1 MMNSLKKALLKGTRK
16 VAALSEF
23 MADGDLTL
31 DCTGVESLTD
41 EQLEALFS
49 AIPQDW
55 KIDDLKKAIDF
66 NTVAPTLAAQLEGAV
81 GDPPKSPLERGTLN
95 KENPPKSPLER
106 GTLNKENPPKS
117 PLERGT
123 LNKEEPLEKGTSSP
137 LAPPLSRGAGGGSN
151 LDIFQL
157 REAVIAEYRRY
168 LESFL
173 QIRDSRLKDYVSSEL
188 HKGELWRD
196 PLIQLNPAYTRS
208 ATTDSLITAGRLH
221 PDCQQYFPGFKFYR
235 HQEQAFDRARRNE
248 SYILTTGTGSGKS
261 LSYVV
266 PIINDLLE
274 NPETNEVR
282 AILIY
287 PMNALINSQLEEFN
301 KFLSRVPHN
310 KIRVKKYTGQERL
323 AEKEEIQKRP
333 PHVLLTNYVMLE
345 LMLSRFHENAFV
357 ESKKLKFLVLDEL
370 HTYRGRQGADVALL
384 VRKLRQRCGQ
394 QLLCIGTSATM
405 STEGNRQKRRQTV
418 AAVGSKLFGVE
429 VKTENVIDETLERA
443 IARPYPTPQELRESL
458 EQFRA
463 TGFLTTNLLTTDLLT
478 TDLLTQGDQSKKA
491 FQQHPLS
498 AWVEMNFG
506 LKEEKGKE
514 EEAGHLVRQTPLSL
528 SGGAKKL
535 VEEVYGDPPQPPL
548 RRGGQEESKSPL
560 VKGKFRGDRPTD
572 NTCLDALKQLFL
584 WGSKTGG
591 LAFRL
596 HQFISQGGSVYA
608 TLEGRPQRRLTLDG
622 QYKTTGDRLLYPL
635 VFCRECGQDYYV
647 VRYNTQKMEITPL
660 LPTALDAEEDED
672 TEEGY
677 LTLDEPDLWTVE
689 DEERLPDTWFRQ
701 TKRHGRTVKKEY
713 ARFIPQKL
721 WVAANGSAETAVTA
735 DLPPGVVAAWF
746 LPKPFLTCLN
756 CGIVH
761 SRRAKEF
768 SKLSRLSS
776 GGRST
781 ATTLLCL
788 SAVGQLKAA
797 GKKQEAKGGEE
808 VAAKILSFTD
818 NRQDASLQAGH
829 FNDFVQTSFLR
840 AALNGA
846 LQTNQTLTHVNFVDE
861 VFKVMNLPQSA
872 YAKQPAEYEEGR
884 KNNED
889 AFKEL
894 IEYRLYE
901 DLRRG
906 WRIVQPNLEQCGLLE
921 IEYRG
926 LENLCRNNAYWQNYR
941 HPVLLQATPQQR
953 FIAAKALLDLMR
965 KELAIDARLLQSE
978 ELNQFQ
984 RKIEQALNDTWGI
997 DRNERLHRAGYA
1009 TLQGGSKSGKKDST
1023 EKVKLTSRSK
1033 IGRFLRS
1040 ARPWP
1045 FLTAPLTEIEYDAL
1059 VAAFVGALCQG
1070 GYLFKKTTAKGDRY
1084 QLMVNCMVWKASNLE
1099 TIPGDVLANNRLRGD
1114 EDAEFAVNSYF
1125 REFYQKSAQNIHA
1138 MEGREHTG
1146 QVKNNYRQ
1154 DREERFRK
1162 GELAALFCSPTMEL
1176 GIDIADLSAIHLRNV
1191 PPSPANYAQRS
1202 GRAGRGGQQALVI
1215 AYAAAGSGHDQYF
1228 YDRQEEMVAGAVAP
1242 PKLELGNPDLIKAH
1256 LYSVWLA
1263 HTGAY
1268 LHNSMNRVLNLEAQ
1282 GYPLK
1287 DDIRSQLALSPS
1299 ALDACL
1305 QAFQDILADNFCQE
1319 DLQKTRWYS
1328 RERLRSLLE
1337 DALAAF
1343 DRGCDR
1349 WRGLYREAVEQL
1361 KVARETIDRSSRG
1374 AVTREERQS
1383 AELLQREAQRQI
1395 DLLVGSTD
1403 SRSSSEFEF
1412 YPYRYFAAEG
1422 FLPGFNFPRLPVRA
1436 FINSADG
1443 GEFISRPR
1451 IVAIRELAPGNVL
1464 YYEGSKFQIH
1474 KTRIPVNGISYNR
1487 FAVCPHCGFFHEG
1500 EDSVHLNACD
1510 NCEGKLGS
1518 DSNGNPSK
1526 LNRVL
1531 GMETALTRRHERI
1544 TCDEEERLK
1553 YGYNITTH
1561 YRYAGER
1568 KDLATVLAADGS
1580 ELLHL
1585 THGETAEILRI
1596 NRGLRR
1602 ARNSSGLGFIL
1613 DTASGHWGEEKPNN
1627 TNNSSLER
1635 EVYLTV
1641 KDTCNILIV
1650 QPNKAIIPEANPEVF
1665 LTSFQYA
1672 LERAIQTTYKLELGE
1687 LDSERLGLGYY
1698 LLFWEAAEG
1707 GAGVLSQILEDEGSF
1722 RRLAQTALD
1731 ICHFTGEKP
1740 TKEKS
1745 TKEKSPDECAQA
1757 CYECLLSYH
1766 NQFDHPLL
1774 ERHSIHSFL
1783 DVLCKSSLQR
1793 IEEGDGGDR
1802 YQELLQQTD
1811 PNSELEKRVLAAI
1824 YENGIALPDATQEL
1838 IEEANCKPDFIY
1850 FKAKVAI
1857 FCDGS
1862 VHDSP
1867 EKQESDRVL
1876 RENLQF
1882 LTGYRVLSFRYD
1894 DEWDSVLADLREWV

>member
-1 MMNSLKKALLKGTRK
+1 MNSLKKALLKGTRK

-23 MADGDLTL
+23 MADGDITL

-41 EQLEALFS
+41 EELEALFS
-49 AIPQDW
+49 GIPQDW
-55 KIDDLKKAIDF
+55 NLDDLKKAIDF
-66 NTVAPTLAAQLEGAV
+66 NTVTPTLAAQLETALK
-81 GDPPKSPLERGTLN
+81 P
-95 KENPPKSPLER
+95 
-106 GTLNKENPPKS
+106 
-117 PLERGT
+117 
-123 LNKEEPLEKGTSSP
+123 EPVEQAPRLLPEPVEQASRLLPEPVEQTP
-137 LAPPLSRGAGGGSN
+137 PPLPELAEQASRPLPEQP

-157 REAVIAEYRRY
+157 REAVIADYRRF
-168 LESFL
+168 LNSFL
-173 QIRDSRLKDYVSSEL
+173 KIRDPRLKDYVHLEL
-188 HKGELWRD
+188 DKGELWQD
-196 PLIQLNPAYTRS
+196 PLVQLNPAYVRS
-208 ATTDSLITAGRLH
+208 ATIDSLVAGRTGEPPLLH
-221 PDCQQYFPGFKFYR
+221 PDCRQYFPGFKFYR

-274 NPETNEVR
+274 NPEINQVR
-282 AILIY
+282 AILVY

-310 KIRVKKYTGQERL
+310 KIRVRKYTGQEKL
-323 AEKEEIQKRP
+323 AQKEETQQRP

-345 LMLSRFHENAFV
+345 LMLSRVYENAFV
-357 ESKKLKFLVLDEL
+357 KSPDLKFLVLDEL

-384 VRKLRQRCGQ
+384 VRKLRQRCGKK
-394 QLLCIGTSATM
+394 LLCIGTSATM
-405 STEGNRQKRRQTV
+405 STEGSRQNRRETV

-429 VKTENVIDETLERA
+429 VKTENVIDETLEKA
-443 IARPYPTPQELRESL
+443 IARPYPTPQELRDSL

-463 TGFLTTNLLTTDLLT
+463 TGFLS
-478 TDLLTQGDQSKKA
+478 QGDESKEA

-514 EEAGHLVRQTPLSL
+514 EKGKEEAGHLVRQTPLNL

-535 VEEVYGDPPQPPL
+535 VAEAYQTDA
-548 RRGGQEESKSPL
+548 
-560 VKGKFRGDRPTD
+560 PTD
-572 NTCLDALKQLFL
+572 NTCLNALKQLFL
-584 WGSKTGG
+584 WGSKTDG

-660 LPTALDAEEDED
+660 LPTVLDAEEDED

-677 LTLDEPDLWTVE
+677 LTLDEPGLWTPE
-689 DEERLPDTWFRQ
+689 DEERLPDTWFRE
-701 TKRHGRTVKKEY
+701 TKRDGRKVKKEY

-721 WVAANGSAETAVTA
+721 WVAANGQAQIATTAQA
-735 DLPPGVVAAWF
+735 PPGVVAAWF

-776 GGRST
+776 EGRST

-788 SAVGQLKAA
+788 STVAQLKTHKAVPA
-797 GKKQEAKGGEE
+797 E
-808 VAAKILSFTD
+808 AAKILSFTD

-846 LQTNQTLTHVNFVDE
+846 IQTNKTLTHSDLVAE
-861 VFKVMNLPQSA
+861 VFRVMNLPQSA
-872 YAKQPAEYEEGR
+872 YAKQPAEYGTGR
-884 KNNED
+884 NSNEK
-889 AFKEL
+889 AFKDL

-921 IEYRG
+921 IEYDS
-926 LENLCRNNAYWQNYR
+926 LKELCHSKTPWQQYR
-941 HPVLLQATPQQR
+941 HPVLLQATPEQR
-953 FIAAKALLDLMR
+953 FIAIKALLDLMR
-965 KELAIDARLLQSE
+965 KELAIDAKLLQSE
-978 ELNQFQ
+978 ELDKFQ
-984 RKIEQALNDTWGI
+984 KSVEQALNDTWSI
-997 DRNERLHRAGYA
+997 DRNEYLHRATYA
-1009 TLQGGSKSGKKDST
+1009 TLQAGAKSGKNDAA
-1023 EKVKLTSRSK
+1023 KVKLTSRSK

-1040 ARPWP
+1040 TRAWP
-1045 FLTAPLTEIEYDAL
+1045 FLTAPLTEIEYNDLIAAL
-1059 VAAFVGALCQG
+1059 VAALCQG
-1070 GYLFKKTTAKGDRY
+1070 GYLFKKTTKKTTTKGGDRY
-1084 QLMVNCMVWKASNLE
+1084 QLMVKCMVWKATDRP
-1099 TIPGDVLANNRLRGD
+1099 TIPGDVLANNRLRD
-1114 EDAEFAVNSYF
+1114 EENTEFAVNSYF
-1125 REFYQKSAQNIHA
+1125 REFYQNSAQNIHA

-1146 QVKNNYRQ
+1146 QVKNDYRQ
-1154 DREERFRK
+1154 DREEKFRK

-1176 GIDIADLSAIHLRNV
+1176 GIDIADLSVIHLRNV
-1191 PPSPANYAQRS
+1191 PPSPANYVQRS

-1215 AYAAAGSGHDQYF
+1215 AYSAAGSGHDQYF

-1268 LHNSMNRVLNLEAQ
+1268 LNNSMNQVLNLEVE

-1287 DDIRSQLALSPS
+1287 DDIRSQLTLSPS

-1305 QAFQDILADNFCQE
+1305 QAFQDILADSFCQE

-1337 DALAAF
+1337 DALTAF

-1361 KVARETIDRSSRG
+1361 KAARDTIDRSSRG
-1374 AVTREERQS
+1374 GLTQEERQS
-1383 AELLQREAQRQI
+1383 AEILQREAQRQI
-1395 DLLVGSTD
+1395 DLLVGSTN

-1451 IVAIRELAPGNVL
+1451 IVAIRELAPSNVL

-1474 KTRIPVNGISYNR
+1474 KTRIPVNGITYNR

-1500 EDSVHLNACD
+1500 EESVHLNACN
-1510 NCEGKLGS
+1510 NCEEKLGS
-1518 DSNGNPSK
+1518 EKPSGPLRERNGNPSK

-1531 GMETALTRRHERI
+1531 AMETALTRRHERI

-1553 YGYNITTH
+1553 YGYNVTTH
-1561 YRYAGER
+1561 YRYR
-1568 KDLATVLAADGS
+1568 DRRDLGTVLAADGRA
-1580 ELLHL
+1580 LLHL
-1585 THGETAEILRI
+1585 TYGETAEVLRI
-1596 NRGLRR
+1596 NRGLRH

-1613 DTASGHWGEEKPNN
+1613 DTVKGHWGEEKAANTTDNN
-1627 TNNSSLER
+1627 LDS
-1635 EVYLTV
+1635 EVYLMV
-1641 KDTCNILIV
+1641 KDTCNLLIV
-1650 QPNKAIIPEANPEVF
+1650 QPDKAIIPEANPEVF

-1672 LERAIQTTYKLELGE
+1672 LERAIQTTYKLEEGE
-1687 LDSERLGLGYY
+1687 LASERLGRGYY

-1707 GAGVLSQILEDEGSF
+1707 GAGVLSQILEDQGSF

-1731 ICHFTGEKP
+1731 ICHFSQT
-1740 TKEKS
+1740 S
-1745 TKEKSPDECAQA
+1745 QKSPDECAQA
-1757 CYECLLSYH
+1757 CYECLLSYR

-1783 DVLCKSSLQR
+1783 DLLCHSNLKAT
-1793 IEEGDGGDR
+1793 EESDRGDR
-1802 YQELLQQTD
+1802 YQELLKQTD
-1811 PNSELEKRVLAAI
+1811 PNSELEKQVLAAI
-1824 YENGIALPDATQEL
+1824 HESGIPLPDAAQEF

-1857 FCDGS
+1857 FCDGA

-1876 RENLQF
+1876 RQDLQF

-1894 DEWDSVLADLREWV
+1894 ADWKEVLADLREWV